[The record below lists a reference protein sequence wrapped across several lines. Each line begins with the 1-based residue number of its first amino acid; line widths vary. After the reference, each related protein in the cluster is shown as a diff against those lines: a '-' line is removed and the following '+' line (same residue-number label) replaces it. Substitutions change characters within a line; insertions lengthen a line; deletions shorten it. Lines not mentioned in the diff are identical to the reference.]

1 MCVTM
6 LGFIYRYLFVV
17 VSTQGGF
24 ELSFPSAGIKDV
36 YHHAWPYY
44 TNSFFFFLIRTKG
57 GLFIYLYLCGY
68 GRCHG
73 VCAGHRQLVKVC
85 SLVYHVGLG
94 VRTRSL
100 DLVASTLTHPVT
112 CLVLF
117 SYVFPRQGLT
127 SQLWLSWNYVD
138 QAGP

>member
-1 MCVTM
+1 MSPCLVLFIGIFLLLFQPRVASNSASQV
-6 LGFIYRYLFVV
+6 LGLKMFIIMPGPIIPIL
-17 VSTQGGF
+17 
-24 ELSFPSAGIKDV
+24 
-36 YHHAWPYY
+36 
-44 TNSFFFFLIRTKG
+44 FFFFLIRTKG